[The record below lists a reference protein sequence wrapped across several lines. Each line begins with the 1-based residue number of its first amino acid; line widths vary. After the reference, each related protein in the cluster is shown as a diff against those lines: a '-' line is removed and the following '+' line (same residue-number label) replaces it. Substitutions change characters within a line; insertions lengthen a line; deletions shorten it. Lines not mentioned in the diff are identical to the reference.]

1 MRNITIH
8 TALSS
13 LRPKAKWTAYGT
25 EYENVQWQDEVQS
38 MPTKEEVLAE
48 VARLEPEQQNTEYQR
63 LRAAEYPDFRD
74 YLDAVVKG
82 DTAQMEAYVAECLA
96 VKAKY
101 PKPE

>member
-1 MRNITIH
+1 
-8 TALSS
+8 
-13 LRPKAKWTAYGT
+13 
-25 EYENVQWQDEVQS
+25 
-38 MPTKEEVLAE
+38 MPTQAEVLTE
-48 VARLEPEQQNTEYQR
+48 VARLKAEHQRTEYQR

>member
-1 MRNITIH
+1 
-8 TALSS
+8 
-13 LRPKAKWTAYGT
+13 
-25 EYENVQWQDEVQS
+25 
-38 MPTKEEVLAE
+38 MPTKAEVLAE
-48 VARLEPEQQNTEYQR
+48 VARLKAAQQRTEYQR

-82 DTAQMEAYVAECLA
+82 DAAQMEAYVAACLA

>member
-13 LRPKAKWTAYGT
+13 LRPKACWTAYGP
-25 EYENVQWQDEVQS
+25 EYENVQWQDETQS
-38 MPTKEEVLAE
+38 MPTKAEVLAE
-48 VARLEPEQQNTEYQR
+48 VARLEAEQKNTEYQR

-74 YLDAVVKG
+74 YLDGIVKG
-82 DTAQMEAYVAECLA
+82 DQAQMEAYVAACLA